1 MTLHLL
7 LVGGEDHSLRMPF
20 MTALRS
26 IGHKITVAASG
37 EPDPFLRAGF
47 AFQPFQFNRFCGP
60 RSDFR
65 ARRVLAKMLRDVD
78 ADVAH
83 CFDTKLGLLV
93 PFAASANPRTAIVRT
108 INGRGWI
115 FSSRSPPALAL
126 RAAYLPLQRLA
137 SFFTDATVFEHS
149 GDQSFFERYRLLG
162 ASRPVM
168 IPGGGI
174 DIEGF
179 ELARRSGPSPQD
191 LRRELGLVGAEVV
204 TTVTRVTR
212 QKGIPALLRA
222 ADLVHRV
229 RPSVRFLVVGPR
241 ESEGP
246 FGVSDREMQQRSPYV
261 LATGPRAD
269 VPSILAM
276 SDMFAFPSEY
286 AEGVPRALMEAAL
299 CSLPIVTTNLP
310 GCREVVRDG
319 WNGVV
324 TPLRDPR
331 SLADAIVDML
341 SNRTKAMT
349 MAARGPDVIRR
360 KFSLANVV
368 DRHAELYESLV
379 GERNVTRTSQPPSSD
394 KEALA
399 DASVLWRQM
408 PEGVAAGRPAN
419 GSRDGGLAR
428 NGRRSS

>member
-7 LVGGEDHSLRMPF
+7 LVGGEDHRLRMPF

-37 EPDPFLRAGF
+37 DPDPFLRAGF

-137 SFFTDATVFEHS
+137 SSFTDATVFEHS
-149 GDQSFFERYRLLG
+149 GDQSCFARYRRVG
-162 ASRPVM
+162 
-168 IPGGGI
+168 
-174 DIEGF
+174 
-179 ELARRSGPSPQD
+179 ARRSGPSPQD

-276 SDMFAFPSEY
+276 SDLFAFPSEY

-299 CSLPIVTTNLP
+299 CGLPIVTTNLA
-310 GCREVVRDG
+310 GCREVVRAG
-319 WNGVV
+319 WNGAV

-331 SLADAIVDML
+331 SLAETIIDLL
-341 SNRTKAMT
+341 SHPSKSMAM
-349 MAARGPDVIRR
+349 AVRGPDVIRS
-360 KFSLANVV
+360 KFSLNNVV
-368 DRHAELYESLV
+368 ERHAELYEGLV
-379 GERNVTRTSQPPSSD
+379 RKQGFSQASKPPHSD
-394 KEALA
+394 EHGLA
-399 DASVLWRQM
+399 DGSLLWRQ
-408 PEGVAAGRPAN
+408 PHEGVRA
-419 GSRDGGLAR
+419 DGPRKG
-428 NGRRSS
+428 GQSPW

>member
-1 MTLHLL
+1 
-7 LVGGEDHSLRMPF
+7 
-20 MTALRS
+20 
-26 IGHKITVAASG
+26 
-37 EPDPFLRAGF
+37 
-47 AFQPFQFNRFCGP
+47 
-60 RSDFR
+60 
-65 ARRVLAKMLRDVD
+65 
-78 ADVAH
+78 
-83 CFDTKLGLLV
+83 
-93 PFAASANPRTAIVRT
+93 
-108 INGRGWI
+108 
-115 FSSRSPPALAL
+115 
-126 RAAYLPLQRLA
+126 
-137 SFFTDATVFEHS
+137 
-149 GDQSFFERYRLLG
+149 
-162 ASRPVM
+162 
-168 IPGGGI
+168 
-174 DIEGF
+174 
-179 ELARRSGPSPQD
+179 
-191 LRRELGLVGAEVV
+191 
-204 TTVTRVTR
+204 
-212 QKGIPALLRA
+212 
-222 ADLVHRV
+222 
-229 RPSVRFLVVGPR
+229 
-241 ESEGP
+241 
-246 FGVSDREMQQRSPYV
+246 
-261 LATGPRAD
+261 
-269 VPSILAM
+269 M

-379 GERNVTRTSQPPSSD
+379 RERNITRTRQPPSSD